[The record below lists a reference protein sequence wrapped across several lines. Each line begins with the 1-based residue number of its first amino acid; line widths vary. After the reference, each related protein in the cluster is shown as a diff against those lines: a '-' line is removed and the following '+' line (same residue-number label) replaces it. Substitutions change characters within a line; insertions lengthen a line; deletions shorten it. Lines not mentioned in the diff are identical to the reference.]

1 LAMEILVVGLS
12 HNTASIELRERLSI
26 PEGDLPKP
34 LDMLGD
40 SAELVERMLLSTC
53 NRVEVYAVTEGRVE
67 TAAEAIA
74 DCLAAYRNVD
84 RSEFADKLYTRVA
97 ADAVRHVFRVT
108 SSLDSMV
115 VGEPQILG
123 QVKASYSI
131 AQAREATGIILN
143 NLLEQAFHVA
153 KRIRTETGIA
163 NSAVSVSSAA
173 VELARKIFGDLS
185 GRSVLIIGAG
195 EMAELALRHLLDDG
209 VRSILVANRSYDRA
223 VALAQQYHG
232 RAVTFEGFR
241 QEMVGADIV
250 ISATSAPHV
259 ILKKEDVETIIQQR
273 RHRPIFLIDIAADP
287 RNIDPACNEVDNVY
301 LYNIDDLQSV
311 VQANLAER
319 KREAERGE
327 AIIEREVS
335 VYLHWLR
342 SLDVVPTIVSLR
354 QRIEEIRGA
363 ELQRALS
370 RLTDL
375 TPDQLDV
382 ITSMSHA
389 MVNKILHQPMTE
401 LKRRAALQDGHVYT
415 SVLRR
420 LFGLEEKRK

>member
-1 LAMEILVVGLS
+1 MEILVVGLS
-12 HNTASIELRERLSI
+12 HHTASIDLRERLNI
-26 PEGDLPKP
+26 PEEDLGKS

-40 SAELVERMLLSTC
+40 STDLVERMLLSTC
-53 NRVEVYAVTEGRVE
+53 NRVEVYAVTEGR
-67 TAAEAIA
+67 AEAAVEGIIG
-74 DCLAAYRNVD
+74 CLAAYRNVD
-84 RSEFADKLYTRVA
+84 RSAFADKLYARIA
-97 ADAVRHVFRVT
+97 ADAIRHVFRVT

-123 QVKASYSI
+123 QVKTAYSI
-131 AQAREATGIILN
+131 AQAREATGSILN

-153 KRIRTETGIA
+153 KRVRTETGIA

-209 VRSILVANRSYDRA
+209 VRSILVANRSYDHA

-232 RAVTFEGFR
+232 RAVTFDGIR

-259 ILKKEDVETIIQQR
+259 ILKKEDVQTVIQQR
-273 RHRPIFLIDIAADP
+273 RHRPIFLIDIADP
-287 RNIDPACNEVDNVY
+287 RDIDPACNEVDNVY
-301 LYNIDDLQSV
+301 LYNIDDLRSV
-311 VQANLAER
+311 VQANLTER
-319 KREAERGE
+319 KREAERAE

-335 VYLHWLR
+335 VYLEWLR

-354 QRIEEIRGA
+354 QRIEEIRGT

-370 RLTDL
+370 RLTNL
-375 TPDQLDV
+375 TPDQQEV

-389 MVNKILHQPMTE
+389 MVNKILHQPMIE
-401 LKRRAALQDGHVYT
+401 LKRRASLQDGHLYT

-420 LFGLEEKRK
+420 LFGLEEKRR

>member
-1 LAMEILVVGLS
+1 MEILVVGLS

-26 PEGDLPKP
+26 PEEDLPKP

-84 RSEFADKLYTRVA
+84 RSEFADKLYTHVA

-311 VQANLAER
+311 VQANLTER

-370 RLTDL
+370 RLTDP

-420 LFGLEEKRK
+420 LFGLEEKRR

>member
-1 LAMEILVVGLS
+1 MEILVVGLS
-12 HNTASIELRERLSI
+12 HNTAPIELRERLSV
-26 PEGDLPKP
+26 PEEDLPKA
-34 LDMLGD
+34 LEMLGD
-40 SAELVERMLLSTC
+40 SPELVERILLSTC

-67 TAAEAIA
+67 TAAEAIT
-74 DCLAAYRNVD
+74 DRLATYRNVD
-84 RSEFADKLYTRVA
+84 KTEFVDKLYTYAA

-123 QVKASYSI
+123 QVKTAYSI
-131 AQAREATGIILN
+131 AQAREDTGIILN
-143 NLLEQAFHVA
+143 NLLEQAFHVG
-153 KRIRTETGIA
+153 KRVRTETGIA
-163 NSAVSVSSAA
+163 NSAVSISSAA

-185 GRSVLIIGAG
+185 GRTVLIIGAG

-209 VRSILVANRSYDRA
+209 VWSVLVANRSYDRA

-259 ILKKEDVETIIQQR
+259 ILRKEDVQTIIQQR
-273 RHRPIFLIDIAADP
+273 RHRPVFLIDIADP
-287 RNIDPACNEVDNVY
+287 RDIDPACNQVDNVY

-311 VQANLAER
+311 VQANLKER
-319 KREAERGE
+319 NREAERAE
-327 AIIEREVS
+327 AIVEQEVS
-335 VYLHWLR
+335 VYLNWLR

-354 QRIEEIRGA
+354 QRIEEIRRA
-363 ELQRALS
+363 ELQRALG
-370 RLTDL
+370 RLADL
-375 TPDQLDV
+375 TPEQREI
-382 ITSMSHA
+382 ITTMSCA
-389 MVNKILHQPMTE
+389 IVNKILHQPMTE
-401 LKRRAALQDGHVYT
+401 LKRRAALQDGHMYT

-420 LFGLEEKRK
+420 LFGLEEKRR

>member
-1 LAMEILVVGLS
+1 MEILVVGLS

-287 RNIDPACNEVDNVY
+287 RNIDPACNEVDNV
-301 LYNIDDLQSV
+301 
-311 VQANLAER
+311 
-319 KREAERGE
+319 
-327 AIIEREVS
+327 
-335 VYLHWLR
+335 
-342 SLDVVPTIVSLR
+342 
-354 QRIEEIRGA
+354 
-363 ELQRALS
+363 
-370 RLTDL
+370 
-375 TPDQLDV
+375 
-382 ITSMSHA
+382 
-389 MVNKILHQPMTE
+389 
-401 LKRRAALQDGHVYT
+401 
-415 SVLRR
+415 
-420 LFGLEEKRK
+420 